1 MPDDRNLVSCGCL
14 ADQWRILPASRT
26 LQVLKN
32 HNGDLCAFGRTQRCI
47 YRVLRGNQ
55 RSQANSSQRKSNRSL
70 SHN

>member
-1 MPDDRNLVSCGCL
+1 MPDDRNFISCGRL
-14 ADQWRILPASRT
+14 ADQRRVLPASRT

-32 HNGDLCAFGRTQRCI
+32 HNGDLRAFGRTQRRI

-55 RSQANSSQRKSNRSL
+55 RSQANYSQRKSNQNL